1 MVIERLELKD
11 FRNYEKLDINFDRYT
26 NIIYGD
32 NAQGKTNILEAIFL
46 GATTKS
52 HKQSKD
58 KDIIRFGSDESHI
71 RIELKKNEIPYK
83 LDMHLRKNRSKGIAV
98 NGVPIKKAAELL
110 GILNIVFFSPED
122 LSIIKNGPSE
132 RRRFIDLELCQLDPY
147 YLHNLSV
154 YNKTVNQRNRLL
166 KDMKDMSGIN
176 EMLDVYDEQLL
187 SSGIKLIERR
197 KRFIE
202 ELNDI
207 IHDIH
212 FKISGERE
220 KCIIKYD
227 PDVDTQDYKRALSSV
242 RNKDLK
248 FKTTSIGPHR
258 DDIIFDIN
266 GNDVRKFGSQGQQ
279 RTTALSLKLS
289 EIKLIKENTKDSPVL
304 LLDDVLSE
312 LDAKR
317 QNFLLESIVDIQ
329 TVITCTGLDDFVS
342 RRFDV
347 NRTYHIVNGRVEDT
361 V

>member
-227 PDVDTQDYKRALSSV
+227 PDIDTKDYKRALSSV

>member
-227 PDVDTQDYKRALSSV
+227 PDVDTQDYKRVLSSV

>member
-122 LSIIKNGPSE
+122 IYIIKNGPSE

-227 PDVDTQDYKRALSSV
+227 PDVDTQDYKRVLSSV

>member
-227 PDVDTQDYKRALSSV
+227 PDVDTEDYKRVLSSV